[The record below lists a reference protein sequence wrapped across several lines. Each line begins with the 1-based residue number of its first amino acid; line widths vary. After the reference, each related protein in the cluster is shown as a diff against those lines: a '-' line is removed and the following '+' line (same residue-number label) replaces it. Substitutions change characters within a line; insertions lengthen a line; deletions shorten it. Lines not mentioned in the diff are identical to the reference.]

1 LNKHDIETDI
11 TVSQLFIKA
20 GLASSGKEIKRLIA
34 GGSTRVNDIL
44 LSDSNLRIS
53 GIETT
58 KVIKLSVGKKRHAL
72 IKLS

>member
-1 LNKHDIETDI
+1 LKKNYIEIDI
-11 TVSQLFIKA
+11 TLSQLFINA

-53 GIETT
+53 GIETST
-58 KVIKLSVGKKRHAL
+58 VIKLSVGKKRHAL